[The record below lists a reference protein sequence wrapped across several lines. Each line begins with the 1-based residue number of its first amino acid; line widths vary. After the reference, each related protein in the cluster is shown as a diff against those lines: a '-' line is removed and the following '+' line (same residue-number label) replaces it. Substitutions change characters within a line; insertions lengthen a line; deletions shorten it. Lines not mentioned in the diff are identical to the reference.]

1 MLSQLGIT
9 TPRTRLVGSMDEAR
23 DAIKELG
30 VPCFF
35 QAEEPSRRGIFE
47 SGSSANQKLI
57 DTVDEA
63 TAAASQILNC
73 PSSNQDASLCSS
85 PIMKKLRV
93 TEHIKSDANWYLAMS
108 VDRESYGPAITIS
121 RRGGMTVD
129 EIARLYPDS
138 LYTFSFT
145 LSTGITTSLMSQIQ
159 TQLQL
164 SSVQSGNLEHLLHQA
179 FTIFSQKDATL
190 FEINPMTM
198 SKDGSIASL
207 STNLVIDDA
216 AKKRQPELFL
226 LRDKSKEV
234 AEEVEAEEHGL
245 VYVKMEGDIG
255 VVVNGAGLAM
265 ATNDAIGFHGG
276 KSANFLDTGGK
287 ATTETMLKAFEI
299 VTRDERVRAI
309 LVNIYGGL
317 TRCDMMAESII
328 GAARELDMRVPMVV
342 RLQGTNSEQGLKML
356 EEAGLGIDMVVE
368 SDWRAARRVVELAR
382 GVESTNTC

>member
-1 MLSQLGIT
+1 
-9 TPRTRLVGSMDEAR
+9 
-23 DAIKELG
+23 
-30 VPCFF
+30 
-35 QAEEPSRRGIFE
+35 
-47 SGSSANQKLI
+47 
-57 DTVDEA
+57 
-63 TAAASQILNC
+63 
-73 PSSNQDASLCSS
+73 
-85 PIMKKLRV
+85 
-93 TEHIKSDANWYLAMS
+93 
-108 VDRESYGPAITIS
+108 
-121 RRGGMTVD
+121 MTVD

-309 LVNIYGGL
+309 LVNIYGGRRSTHRPHPL
-317 TRCDMMAESII
+317 RHDGRVHHRRRA
-328 GAARELDMRVPMVV
+328 GA
-342 RLQGTNSEQGLKML
+342 GH
-356 EEAGLGIDMVVE
+356 AGADGSPTSGNQLGAGSQD
-368 SDWRAARRVVELAR
+368 AR
-382 GVESTNTC
+382 GGWLGYRHGG